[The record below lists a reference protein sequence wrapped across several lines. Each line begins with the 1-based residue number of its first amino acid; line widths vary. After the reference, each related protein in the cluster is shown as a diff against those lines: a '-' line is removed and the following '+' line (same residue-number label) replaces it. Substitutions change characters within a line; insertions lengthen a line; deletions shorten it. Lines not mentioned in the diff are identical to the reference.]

1 MGKRFNAAMKLVWRY
16 FSWIFSLPLLL
27 AAICFAVGNR
37 EPTIISLWPFGI
49 ELALPIYLLALLPLG
64 FGLLCGAVMQW
75 FVALRHKVAA
85 QRLGKDIAK
94 LKGENAELRAQLA
107 QVPTTGMTPALEKL
121 KQLAGLRK

>member
-1 MGKRFNAAMKLVWRY
+1 MKLVWRY
-16 FSWIFSLPLLL
+16 FSWLFSLPLML

-49 ELALPIYLLALLPLG
+49 AVALPIYLLALLPLG

-75 FVALRHKVAA
+75 VVALRHRVAA
-85 QRLGKDIAK
+85 QRMGKDIAR

-107 QVPTTGMTPALEKL
+107 QVPAAAATPAIEKF
-121 KQLAGLRK
+121 KQIAGLRQ